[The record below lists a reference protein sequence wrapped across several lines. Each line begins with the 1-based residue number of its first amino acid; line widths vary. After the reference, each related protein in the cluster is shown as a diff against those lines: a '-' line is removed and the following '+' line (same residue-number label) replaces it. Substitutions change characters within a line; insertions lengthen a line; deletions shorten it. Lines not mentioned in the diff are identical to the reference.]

1 MKYRFWARNQ
11 QHGNAILTGFLG
23 GSIPTG
29 TYKNGSTSAIVTPTL
44 AGGKGWGKF
53 DFQSTLAGTLP
64 VNSVNVLGRTIA
76 SNTTFQYH
84 AQRFLWPEAEINSSF
99 WKGGTNDSKKQTF
112 VTPGLIFGRFPI
124 HHRVAFSKTNALLSS
139 RAEVGFTVPC
149 SIHVFSR
156 PADETCVGSVQQPRR
171 QGMLR
176 SMQNSAPFHPHP
188 SASGLTLVELES
200 SPTAFH
206 AVGVS
211 AAWHK
216 LLMQANMAA
225 PHMQIAAIEGE
236 SGSGK
241 QTLARYLFTRSPLS
255 GSSFQRRDAREWLA
269 TDADPTTLFGFTY
282 LDRVDL
288 LAPPGQGL
296 LLGVLKTLQD
306 RPPGRAVVL
315 ASSQIPLRQM
325 AGQGLL
331 LPDLAFRL
339 TAIRF
344 AIPPLRQ
351 RREDIAPLAQFL
363 LNRICARYQQ
373 RAVSLGPGSVARL
386 LLHNWPVNVRE
397 LASVLETALLEA
409 DNGIIR
415 PIDLALPD
423 GLVPGFE
430 SPFGP
435 RLGASAQANPWA
447 NPGTMLDPQ
456 SAVRSA
462 NLALDAVIRQHVQYV
477 IDLNRGNKLR
487 AARQLSISRSTLY
500 RILAN
505 EDPVAR

>member
-1 MKYRFWARNQ
+1 
-11 QHGNAILTGFLG
+11 
-23 GSIPTG
+23 
-29 TYKNGSTSAIVTPTL
+29 
-44 AGGKGWGKF
+44 
-53 DFQSTLAGTLP
+53 
-64 VNSVNVLGRTIA
+64 
-76 SNTTFQYH
+76 
-84 AQRFLWPEAEINSSF
+84 
-99 WKGGTNDSKKQTF
+99 
-112 VTPGLIFGRFPI
+112 
-124 HHRVAFSKTNALLSS
+124 
-139 RAEVGFTVPC
+139 
-149 SIHVFSR
+149 
-156 PADETCVGSVQQPRR
+156 
-171 QGMLR
+171 
-176 SMQNSAPFHPHP
+176 MQNSAPFHPHP
-188 SASGLTLVELES
+188 SASGLTLVELDS
-200 SPTAFH
+200 SPAAFH

-216 LLMQANMAA
+216 LLMQADMAA

-241 QTLARYLFTRSPLS
+241 QTLARYLFSRSPLS

-269 TDADPTTLFGFTY
+269 ADADPATLAGFTY

-315 ASSQIPLRQM
+315 ASSQTPLRQM

-363 LNRICARYQQ
+363 LDRICTRYQQ
-373 RAVSLGPGSVARL
+373 RPIVLGSGTLARL
-386 LLHNWPVNVRE
+386 LQHNWPGNVRE
-397 LASVLETALLEA
+397 LSSVLETALLEA
-409 DNGIIR
+409 DNGVIR
-415 PIDLALPD
+415 PVDLALPD
-423 GLVPGFE
+423 GLPPHFDAA
-430 SPFGP
+430 FGA
-435 RLGASAQANPWA
+435 RLDASSMVNPWA
-447 NPGTMLDPQ
+447 NPTAGPGAMLGLQ

-462 NLALDAVIRQHVQYV
+462 NLSLDAVIRQHVQYV
-477 IDLNRGNKLR
+477 LDLNRGNKLR
-487 AARQLSISRSTLY
+487 AARQLAISRSTLY

-505 EDPVAR
+505 ENPLAQ